1 MGLVMNTGEGRKHM
15 GYLVGLKPSRM
26 FRYKIM
32 EHEESTYVVDML
44 PHWYSVFWGFILNF
58 IPSRFYQVEN
68 PSKLYYKST
77 WKGNGGSIG
86 IIMGVTVF
94 SSLVAR
100 IISQRIGGFDINIW
114 IRHAVVWVPFIIIF
128 GWHEYQRK
136 KQKKE
141 LMNICKKKNDIVP
154 EGYLGYVKGRLKKPY
169 IKAVFL
175 FLCGIFLYQIICV
188 LIAVWILMSSSMN
201 LVLYLIYPVF
211 LILYFFMVPRAT
223 SEVLCINEIKLYKNM

>member
-1 MGLVMNTGEGRKHM
+1 MEYGKGRAEVNMKKAKEGLSELN
-15 GYLVGLKPSRM
+15 LVGLKPSRM

-32 EHEESTYVVDML
+32 EHEENTYVVDML

-100 IISQRIGGFDINIW
+100 IISQRIGGFDI
-114 IRHAVVWVPFIIIF
+114 
-128 GWHEYQRK
+128 K
-136 KQKKE
+136 KSHTKTEKQ
-141 LMNICKKKNDIVP
+141 L
-154 EGYLGYVKGRLKKPY
+154 
-169 IKAVFL
+169 
-175 FLCGIFLYQIICV
+175 
-188 LIAVWILMSSSMN
+188 
-201 LVLYLIYPVF
+201 
-211 LILYFFMVPRAT
+211 
-223 SEVLCINEIKLYKNM
+223 